1 MKENDIYWSNKTFQ
15 ELDLK
20 ELYAI
25 LQLRSEIFVVEQN
38 CVFQDMDDLDSVAH
52 HVMAWSSGGVLVAYT
67 RYFENLDGFQS
78 IGRVVVK
85 KTHRQIKLGELLME
99 KTISFLQTAYSQQ
112 PIKIGAQLYLERFY
126 EKFGFKRASEVYLED
141 GIPHIK
147 MISLF

>member
-1 MKENDIYWSNKTFQ
+1 MKDEIYWSKKAFD
-15 ELDLK
+15 ELDLR

-25 LQLRSEIFVVEQN
+25 LQLRSEIFVIEQN
-38 CVFQDMDDLDSVAH
+38 CVFQDMDDLDLVAY
-52 HVMAWSSGGVLVAYT
+52 HVMAWSADGVLVAYT

-85 KTHRQIKLGELLME
+85 KSHRQIKLGELLME
-99 KTISFLQTAYSQQ
+99 KTISFLQTAFGLQ